1 MQLQK
6 RAHIQVTKVENVIE
20 SVTNTRHVIWEKEL
34 IGGNKAFL
42 ADYGVSEGHVTSR
55 KELIFV

>member
-1 MQLQK
+1 M
-6 RAHIQVTKVENVIE
+6 IEN
-20 SVTNTRHVIWEKEL
+20 VTNTRHVIWGKEL

-42 ADYGVSEGHVTSR
+42 ADYGVSEGYVISR